1 MELKLSKKLIIDARA
16 NSGGFW
22 SLGLETASLFST
34 ESFDIAKRGSEVFGK
49 ESILQTITVPADGR
63 FSDIEVILLV
73 DPFCV
78 SAGDS
83 LVKMLSQCSNVTV
96 MGLAPSNC
104 SCQETGGVSFL
115 SDSICSIV
123 YPVNW
128 LYEVDGRRYI
138 DVDETRECT
147 LPLDKW
153 LLSRVFSLL
162 HSLRQGFCFL
172 KLADSWRN
180 RKRNFKSAHFY

>member
-1 MELKLSKKLIIDARA
+1 MKNLIIDARA

-22 SLGLETASLFST
+22 SLGLETASLFTT

-147 LPLDKW
+147 LPLDIQIPLTYE
-153 LLSRVFSLL
+153 LLDSLYKNWETSDVIL
-162 HSLRQGFCFL
+162 DYVIQYLE
-172 KLADSWRN
+172 N
-180 RKRNFKSAHFY
+180 